1 MKKESL
7 EKVID
12 LIVDSDI
19 NKEDKVEL
27 MINLYYLFE
36 DYEENIK
43 CLNERKK
50 SKCQNLIIMKKQ

>member
-7 EKVID
+7 DKVID

-43 CLNERKK
+43 CLNERKL
-50 SKCQNLIIMKKQ
+50 KCQNLIIMKKQ